1 MEEDDRLA
9 GWVAGLA
16 GWLAKHVYNR
26 TLVIVGLPSSSSMAS
41 RPAARPF
48 AGGPF
53 AWASSSEVETSFLS
67 VMSVVPFRFFVDL
80 LAAPAPTTLFLLL
93 LLLLSFGL
101 A

>member
-53 AWASSSEVETSFLS
+53 AWASSSEVETSLSS
-67 VMSVVPFRFFVDL
+67 VMSFVPFRFFEDL
-80 LAAPAPTTLFLLL
+80 LAPAPTTPFFL